1 MRLFPG
7 FLWLCFCSFPLFAQ
21 GQADLILTKAKF
33 WTASSVLPS
42 VEGIAIKADRIAAVG
57 SEAEVLKWRAEKT
70 ILLELPRRLVVPG
83 FIDNHTHFLDG
94 GFQLRSVDLRPA
106 LNEKDFA
113 ERLRHRAETLAAG
126 QWITGGDW
134 DHEAWPGARLPT
146 KELIDP
152 VTSKIPVFVSR
163 LDGHMSLA
171 NSLALRLAGI
181 TKSTPNPDGG
191 LIVRD
196 PETSEP
202 TGILKDSAQALI
214 SRHIPSATPQE
225 EDEALR
231 AAMKE
236 AARFGVTS
244 VQDIT
249 SWSAFEAFRRAQE
262 QGRLTVRI
270 TARTPLSAWD
280 KQADWIRKHGSGDDW
295 LRLGGFKAFMDGS
308 LGSTTAYFFE
318 PYRDDPK
325 TSGLLSSEAI
335 PESKMLQRMLA
346 ADKAGLQLS
355 IHAIGDRANHMLLN
369 LFETVAKTNGPR
381 DRRFRIEHAQH
392 LRREDIPRFAQ
403 LGVIPSMQ
411 PYHCI
416 DDGRWAQ
423 KRIGPERIKTTYAFR
438 SLLDDGAR
446 LTFGSDWTVAPI
458 NSLLGVYAAVTR
470 RTLDARNP
478 HGWVPEQKIT
488 VDEAMKSYTIANAYA
503 SFDESKKG
511 SLETGK
517 LADIVVLDRDIFAI
531 PPVQIPQAGV
541 LYTIVGGKIVYRA
554 TPRPAK

>member
-1 MRLFPG
+1 MRLFLG

-33 WTASSVLPS
+33 WTASAALPS
-42 VEGIAIKADRIAAVG
+42 VEAIAIKADRIAAVG
-57 SEAEVLKWRAEKT
+57 SEAEVLKWRGEKT
-70 ILLELPRRLVVPG
+70 ILLELPGRLVVPG

-106 LNEKDFA
+106 LNERDFA
-113 ERLRHRAETLAAG
+113 ERLRQRAETQAAG
-126 QWITGGDW
+126 QWITGGRW
-134 DHEAWPGARLPT
+134 DHEAWPGAKLPT
-146 KELIDP
+146 KELIDA
-152 VTSKIPVFVSR
+152 VTSKNPVFVNR
-163 LDGHMSLA
+163 LDGHMGLA

-196 PETSEP
+196 PETGEP
-202 TGILKDSAQALI
+202 TGILKDSAQALV

-249 SWSAFEAFRRAQE
+249 SWSAFEAFRRAQAR
-262 QGRLTVRI
+262 GMLTVRI

-280 KQADWIRKHGSGDDW
+280 KQADWVRKHSSGDDW

-325 TSGLLSSEAI
+325 TSGLLSGEAI

-355 IHAIGDRANHMLLN
+355 IHAIGDRANHMLLD
-369 LFETVAKTNGPR
+369 LFASVAKANGPR

-392 LRREDIPRFAQ
+392 LRPEDISRFAK

-416 DDGRWAQ
+416 DDGRWAE

-438 SLLDDGAR
+438 SLLDQGAR

-458 NSLLGVYAAVTR
+458 NPLLGVYAAVTR
-470 RTLDARNP
+470 RTLDDRNP
-478 HGWVPEQKIT
+478 HGWVPEEKIS
-488 VDEAMKSYTIANAYA
+488 VEEAMKSYTINNAYA
-503 SFDESKKG
+503 SFDESRKG

-517 LADIVVLDRDIFAI
+517 LADVVVLDRDIFAI
-531 PPVQIPQAGV
+531 PPFQIPRASV

-554 TPRPAK
+554 TPRSTK

>member
-1 MRLFPG
+1 MRWLPFC
-7 FLWLCFCSFPLFAQ
+7 FSLCFSEAALFAQ
-21 GQADLILTKAKF
+21 GQADLILTKAKV
-33 WTASSVLPS
+33 WIASASLPS
-42 VEGIAIKADRIAAVG
+42 VGAIAIKGSRIAAVG
-57 SEAEVLKWRAEKT
+57 NEAEILKWRGEKT
-70 ILLELPRRLVVPG
+70 ILLELPGRLVVPG

-106 LNEKDFA
+106 RDEKDLA
-113 ERLRHRAETLAAG
+113 ERLRQRTETLPAG

-134 DHEAWPGARLPT
+134 DHEAWPGAMLPT

-152 VTSKIPVFVSR
+152 ATPRNPVFVSR

-171 NSLALRLAGI
+171 NSLALRQAGI

-196 PETSEP
+196 PQTGEP
-202 TGILKDSAQALI
+202 TGILKDAAQALV
-214 SRHIPSATPQE
+214 SRLIPPATRQE
-225 EDEALR
+225 ADEALR

-249 SWSAFEAFRRAQE
+249 SWSAFETFRRAQG
-262 QGRLTVRI
+262 QNQLTVRI
-270 TARTPLSAWD
+270 TARTPLSEWQ
-280 KQADWIRKHGSGDDW
+280 KQVEWIRKHGPGDDW

-318 PYRDDPK
+318 PYRDAPSS
-325 TSGLLSSEAI
+325 SGLLASDVI
-335 PESKMLQRMLA
+335 PESKMLERMLG

-355 IHAIGDRANHMLLN
+355 IHAIGDHANAMLLD
-369 LFETVAKTNGPR
+369 LFAAVAKANGPR
-381 DRRFRIEHAQH
+381 DRRFRVEHAQH
-392 LRREDIPRFAQ
+392 LRREDIGRFAS

-416 DDGRWAQ
+416 DDGRWAE

-438 SLLDDGAR
+438 SLLDQGAR

-458 NSLLGVYAAVTR
+458 NPLLGVYAAVTR
-470 RTLDARNP
+470 RTLDDRNP
-478 HGWVPEQKIT
+478 LGWVPEQKIS
-488 VDEAMKSYTIANAYA
+488 VEEAMKSYTINNAYA

-511 SLETGK
+511 SLEAGK
-517 LADIVVLDRDIFAI
+517 LADVVVLDRDIFAI
-531 PPVQIPQAGV
+531 PPVQIPQASV
-541 LYTIVGGKIVYRA
+541 LYTIVGGKIVYRTA
-554 TPRPAK
+554 PRSSK

>member
-1 MRLFPG
+1 MRWFP
-7 FLWLCFCSFPLFAQ
+7 LCLLLCFSDASLFSQ

-33 WTASSVLPS
+33 WTASATQPS
-42 VEGIAIKADRIAAVG
+42 AEAIAIKGDRIAAIG
-57 SEAEVLKWRAEKT
+57 IEAEVLKWRGEKT
-70 ILLELPRRLVVPG
+70 ILLELPGRLVVPG

-94 GFQLRSVDLRPA
+94 GFQLRGVDLRPA

-113 ERLRHRAETLAAG
+113 ERLRQRAETLAAG

-146 KELIDP
+146 RELIDP
-152 VTSKIPVFVSR
+152 VTSKTPVFVSR

-196 PETSEP
+196 PETGEP
-202 TGILKDSAQALI
+202 TGILKDSAQALV
-214 SRHIPSATPQE
+214 SRLIPAATAQE
-225 EDEALR
+225 EDEAVR

-249 SWSAFEAFRRAQE
+249 SWSAFEAFRRAQA

-280 KQADWIRKHGSGDDW
+280 RQADWIRKHGAGDDW

-325 TSGLLSSEAI
+325 TSGLLAGDAI
-335 PESKMLQRMLA
+335 PESKLLERMLG

-355 IHAIGDRANHMLLN
+355 IHAIGDRANHMLLD
-369 LFETVAKTNGPR
+369 LFASVAKANGPR

-392 LRREDIPRFAQ
+392 LRPEDIPRFAQ
-403 LGVIPSMQ
+403 LGVIASMQ

-416 DDGRWAQ
+416 DDGRWAE

-438 SLLDDGAR
+438 SLLDKGAR

-458 NSLLGVYAAVTR
+458 NPLLGVYAGVTR
-470 RTLDARNP
+470 RTLDDRNP
-478 HGWVPEQKIT
+478 HGWVPEQKVT
-488 VDEAMKSYTIANAYA
+488 VEEAMKSYTINNAYA
-503 SFDESKKG
+503 SFDESRKG
-511 SLETGK
+511 SLEAGK
-517 LADIVVLDRDIFAI
+517 LADVVVLDRDIFAI
-531 PPVQIPQAGV
+531 PPFQIPRASV

-554 TPRPAK
+554 VPRRAR

>member
-1 MRLFPG
+1 MRW
-7 FLWLCFCSFPLFAQ
+7 FLALLWFCLTTSPLFTQ
-21 GQADLILTKAKF
+21 GQADIILTKASI
-33 WTASSVLPS
+33 WTASPAMPS
-42 VEGIAIKADRIAAVG
+42 VEAVAIKGNRIAAVG
-57 SEAEVLKWRAEKT
+57 SEAEILKWRGDKT
-70 ILLELPRRLVVPG
+70 VLLELPGHLVVPG

-94 GFQLRSVDLRPA
+94 GFQLRSVDLRSA
-106 LNEKDFA
+106 RNEKELA
-113 ERLRHRAETLAAG
+113 ERLRQRAETLAAG

-134 DHEAWPGARLPT
+134 DHEAWPGAKLPT
-146 KELIDP
+146 KDLIDA
-152 VTSKIPVFVSR
+152 VTPKTPVFVSR
-163 LDGHMSLA
+163 LDGHMGLA

-181 TKSTPNPDGG
+181 TRSTPNPDGG

-196 PETSEP
+196 SETGEP
-202 TGILKDSAQALI
+202 TGILKDAAQGLV
-214 SRHIPSATPQE
+214 SRLIPSATPRE
-225 EDEALR
+225 EDEALE
-231 AAMKE
+231 AALKE

-249 SWSAFEAFRRAQE
+249 SWSAFETFRRAQA
-262 QGRLTVRI
+262 QNRLTVRI
-270 TARTPLSAWD
+270 TARTTLSAWE
-280 KQADWIRKHGSGDDW
+280 KQAEWIRKHGAGDDW

-325 TSGLLSSEAI
+325 TLGLLASEAI
-335 PESKMLQRMLA
+335 PESKMRERMLA

-355 IHAIGDRANHMLLN
+355 IHAIGDRANHMLLD
-369 LFETVAKTNGPR
+369 LFEAVAKINGPR

-392 LRREDIPRFAQ
+392 LRREDIPRFAS

-416 DDGRWAQ
+416 DDGRWAE

-438 SLLDDGAR
+438 SLLDQGAR

-458 NSLLGVYAAVTR
+458 NPLLGVYAAVTR
-470 RTLDARNP
+470 RTLDDRNP
-478 HGWVPEQKIT
+478 HGWVPEEKIT
-488 VDEAMKSYTIANAYA
+488 VEEAMKSYTIGNAYA
-503 SFDESKKG
+503 SFDESRKG

-517 LADIVVLDRDIFAI
+517 LADVVVLDRDIFAI
-531 PPVQIPQAGV
+531 PPVQIPQAIV

-554 TPRPAK
+554 APRPVK

>member
-7 FLWLCFCSFPLFAQ
+7 LLYLSFCSFPLFAQ

-33 WTASSVLPS
+33 WTASAALPS
-42 VEGIAIKADRIAAVG
+42 VEAIAIKGDRIAAVG
-57 SEAEVLKWRAEKT
+57 REAEVLKWRGEKT
-70 ILLELPRRLVVPG
+70 ILLELPGRLVVPG

-94 GFQLRSVDLRPA
+94 GFQLRSIDLRPA
-106 LNEKDFA
+106 RDEKDFT
-113 ERLRHRAETLAAG
+113 ERIRLRAETLEAG
-126 QWITGGDW
+126 RWITGGDW
-134 DHEAWPGARLPT
+134 DHEAWPEAKLPT

-152 VTSKIPVFVSR
+152 VTSKTPVFVSR

-181 TKSTPNPDGG
+181 TKSTSNPDGG

-196 PETSEP
+196 AETGEP
-202 TGILKDSAQALI
+202 TGILKDAAQVLV
-214 SRHIPSATPQE
+214 SRLIPSATPRE

-249 SWSAFEAFRRAQE
+249 SWSAFEAFRRAQA

-270 TARTPLSAWD
+270 TARTPLSAWE
-280 KQADWIRKHGSGDDW
+280 KQVEWIRKQAAGDDW

-325 TSGLLSSEAI
+325 TSGLLASEAI
-335 PESKMLQRMLA
+335 PESKIRERMLA
-346 ADKAGLQLS
+346 ADRAGLQLS

-369 LFETVAKTNGPR
+369 LFESVAKTNGPR

-392 LRREDIPRFAQ
+392 LRPEDIARFAK

-416 DDGRWAQ
+416 DDGRWAE

-438 SLLDDGAR
+438 SLLDQGAR

-458 NSLLGVYAAVTR
+458 NPLLGVYAAVTR
-470 RTLDARNP
+470 RTLDDRNP
-478 HGWVPEQKIT
+478 NGWVPEEKIS
-488 VDEAMKSYTIANAYA
+488 VEEAMKSYTINNAYA
-503 SFDESKKG
+503 SFDESRKG

-517 LADIVVLDRDIFAI
+517 LADVVVLDRDIFAI
-531 PPVQIPQAGV
+531 PPFQIPRASV

-554 TPRPAK
+554 TPVRTK

>member
-1 MRLFPG
+1 MRLF
-7 FLWLCFCSFPLFAQ
+7 LSLLCLCFCSFPQFAQ
-21 GQADLILTKAKF
+21 GQSDLILTKARF
-33 WTASSVLPS
+33 WTASASPS
-42 VEGIAIKADRIAAVG
+42 VEAIAIKGDRIAAAG
-57 SEAEVLKWRAEKT
+57 SEAEVLKWRGEKT
-70 ILLELPRRLVVPG
+70 ILLELPGRLVVPG

-94 GFQLRSVDLRPA
+94 GFQLRSVNLRPA
-106 LNEKDFA
+106 RNERDFA
-113 ERLRHRAETLAAG
+113 ERLRQRAETLAAG

-134 DHEAWPGARLPT
+134 DHEAWPGAKLPA

-152 VTSKIPVFVSR
+152 VTLKTPVFVSR
-163 LDGHMSLA
+163 LNGHMSLA

-196 PETSEP
+196 PTGEP
-202 TGILKDSAQALI
+202 TGILKDSAQGLV
-214 SRHIPSATPQE
+214 SRLIPSATPQE

-249 SWSAFEAFRRAQE
+249 SWSAFEAFRRAQA

-270 TARTPLSAWD
+270 TARTPLSAWE

-335 PESKMLQRMLA
+335 PEGKMLERMLA

-369 LFETVAKTNGPR
+369 LFESVAKTNGPR

-392 LRREDIPRFAQ
+392 LRREDIPRFAK

-416 DDGRWAQ
+416 DDGRWAE
-423 KRIGPERIKTTYAFR
+423 KRIGPEQIKTTYAFR
-438 SLLDDGAR
+438 SLLDQGAR

-458 NSLLGVYAAVTR
+458 NPLLGVYAAVTR
-470 RTLDARNP
+470 RTLDDRNP
-478 HGWVPEQKIT
+478 HGWVPEEKIT
-488 VDEAMKSYTIANAYA
+488 VEEAMKSYTIANAYA
-503 SFDESKKG
+503 SFDELKKG

-517 LADIVVLDRDIFAI
+517 LADVVVLDRDIFTI
-531 PPVQIPQAGV
+531 PPVQVPQAVV

-554 TPRPAK
+554 APRSTK